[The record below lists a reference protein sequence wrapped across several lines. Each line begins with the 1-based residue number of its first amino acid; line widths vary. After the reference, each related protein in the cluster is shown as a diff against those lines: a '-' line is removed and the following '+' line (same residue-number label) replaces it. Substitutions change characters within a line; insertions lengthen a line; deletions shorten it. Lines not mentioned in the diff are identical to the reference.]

1 MKKFA
6 FISRHV
12 PTDDQAKLA
21 AQQDVE
27 LIHVGDCDAFTVTSV
42 GLEKYEGVVVVHPA
56 AALRLFH
63 EFPVGVF
70 ENALRAKE
78 GEAAKFEAV
87 AFHIYHIF

>member
-6 FISRHV
+6 FVSRHV
-12 PTDDQAKLA
+12 PTDGQVKLA
-21 AQQDVE
+21 AEKDVE
-27 LIHVGDCDAFTVTSV
+27 LVYVGDIDAFTITSI
-42 GLEKYEGVVVVHPA
+42 GLEKFEGVVVVHPA

-63 EFPVGVF
+63 EFPIGVF

-78 GEAAKFEAV
+78 GAPLQFEAV